1 VRDTTTEF
9 DLIAA
14 LRDRLERAGAAGETQ
29 ARVLVASGDDAAVTE
44 AGGIAV
50 TSVDLAVDGVH
61 FRRATFPPEAIGR
74 KALGS
79 ALSDLAAMGAVPA
92 EAYVQ
97 LGLPEDVTE
106 AECLGIADGLGALA
120 AAHDVAVLGGD
131 ISRAPA
137 LTVAITVVGHVAQA
151 DEVVL
156 RSGARPGDVVCV
168 TGELGGA
175 AAGLLLL
182 EDPALGEGL
191 DMATAEALRARQLSP
206 QPRIEAGLALARAG
220 AHAMIDISDGLG
232 ADAGH
237 VATAGGV
244 GIRIEL
250 ERLPIAPGV
259 AHIATAAGLD
269 LLDLAAGAGE
279 DYELLAAV
287 PADRFGQATDAAA
300 GTGLELSSIGSIERQ
315 GNVILLDRNDHER
328 SASGFDQL
336 RR

>member
-1 VRDTTTEF
+1 LSGGSGEF

-14 LRDRLERAGAAGETQ
+14 LRGRLERAGVAGETE
-29 ARVLVASGDDAAVTE
+29 ARVLVASGDDAAVTVS
-44 AGGIAV
+44 GGVAV

-97 LGLPEDVTE
+97 LGLPEDVGE

-120 AAHDVAVLGGD
+120 AAHGVAVLGGD

-137 LTVAITVVGHVAQA
+137 LTLAITVVGHVAEA
-151 DEVVL
+151 GDVVL
-156 RSGARPGDVVCV
+156 RSGARPDDVLCV

-182 EDPALGEGL
+182 DEPALGEGL
-191 DMATAEALRARQLSP
+191 DAATAEALRARQLAP

-220 AHAMIDISDGLG
+220 VHAMIDISDGLG

-237 VATAGGV
+237 VATASGV

-259 AHIATAAGLD
+259 AQIATAAGLD
-269 LLDLAAGAGE
+269 PLDLAAAAGE

-287 PADRFGQATDAAA
+287 PAKRLDNATDAAA
-300 GTGLELSSIGSIERQ
+300 GTGLELSSLGSIERQ
-315 GNVILLDRNDHER
+315 GNVILMDRNGHER